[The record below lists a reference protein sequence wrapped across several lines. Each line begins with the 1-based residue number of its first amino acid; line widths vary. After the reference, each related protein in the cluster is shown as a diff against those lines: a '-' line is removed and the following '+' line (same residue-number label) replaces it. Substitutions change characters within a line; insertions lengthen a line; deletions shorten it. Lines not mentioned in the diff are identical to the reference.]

1 VPDASEDITGGIG
14 WGGMAEL
21 QRFLAEGGLLVT
33 LGNGSAIALEGG
45 LVRGVSRAGGSVT
58 TPGSELRVTFTQPD
72 HPIAYGYPKS
82 TSAFRWSYAVYDV
95 RRADRGNVVL
105 QWGTKPRKDD
115 REDTTDGQET
125 KPEAKKDEPELVV
138 SGGAKNGDDLEGR
151 PAIVDIPAG
160 KGRVIAFNFNPMHR
174 DMNRSDYRFLWNT
187 ILNWRYI
194 LDRK

>member
-1 VPDASEDITGGIG
+1 
-14 WGGMAEL
+14 
-21 QRFLAEGGLLVT
+21 
-33 LGNGSAIALEGG
+33 
-45 LVRGVSRAGGSVT
+45 
-58 TPGSELRVTFTQPD
+58 
-72 HPIAYGYPKS
+72 
-82 TSAFRWSYAVYDV
+82 
-95 RRADRGNVVL
+95 
-105 QWGTKPRKDD
+105 
-115 REDTTDGQET
+115 
-125 KPEAKKDEPELVV
+125 V